1 MSVPIAGQRR
11 QSVSVSPN
19 IAIGPNSPPALAAAQ
34 LATSP
39 PGLASFSASYELRRT
54 ANPPYAGK
62 ALAPF
67 PIRQEPVKLLLLENI
82 NATAVKMLKDAGYHV
97 EEVKKA
103 LGEDELIQRLRDGG
117 FSAVG
122 IRSKTKVTA
131 RVISEVPSVSS
142 TVSRETCSP
151 ALVVARFVSMLTN
164 LSVGVAAR
172 HRLLLHRYQ
181 PSRPARRRPR
191 RYRRLQLA
199 VLQLALRRRTRHL

>member
-11 QSVSVSPN
+11 QSVSVSAN
-19 IAIGPNSPPALAAAQ
+19 VAIGPNSPPALAAAQ

-39 PGLASFSASYELRRT
+39 PGLSSFSASYELRRT

-142 TVSRETCSP
+142 RRLPRTMQRLQSCRR
-151 ALVVARFVSMLTN
+151 ALLLFLLCLLTFP
-164 LSVGVAAR
+164 LSFTAPR

-181 PSRPARRRPR
+181 PS
-191 RYRRLQLA
+191 
-199 VLQLALRRRTRHL
+199 